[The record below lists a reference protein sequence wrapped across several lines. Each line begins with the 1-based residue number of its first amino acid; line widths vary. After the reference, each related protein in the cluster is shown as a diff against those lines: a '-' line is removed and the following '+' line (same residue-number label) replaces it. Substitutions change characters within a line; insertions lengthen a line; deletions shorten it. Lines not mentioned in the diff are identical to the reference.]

1 MTTTSRT
8 ARRARTPAQD
18 ERPKAIG
25 QTTITRRGEPAHILV
40 FQGGGALGAYQWGAY
55 EAMERTGRQPDWI
68 AGISIGAINAALIAG
83 NPPER
88 RVERLAEFWEGIALV
103 MPTCPVEIQNERTLA
118 ATSDIAAAWSVCFGL
133 PGFFRLRPGAAFWPG
148 AMPNPS
154 FYDTTPLAETLSRLV
169 DFDRINDGGIRLS
182 VGAVDVESGNFAYFD
197 STERRLG
204 VEHILASGA
213 LPPAFPAIRIDGRW
227 YWDGG
232 LVSNTPLRYIAD
244 HLAGDGEA
252 TILQVDLFNARGAVP
267 QTHGDVA
274 ERIKDIRFSSRT
286 RAVTDQIAARVDLH
300 RRIRDLAALLP
311 PEQRD
316 DPEVRRLLADTRDPA
331 ITLVHLIHR
340 QRGHLSQHKDYEF
353 SAGTLAEHRDAGFRD
368 MARSLTRLEALP
380 PQRHPCDFR
389 VFDWCSPPDGEGRD
403 RDQDHRGAPRPR
415 NRGQLDEGPGN
426 RN

>member
-1 MTTTSRT
+1 MTTTTSRT
-8 ARRARTPAQD
+8 ARRQPTPPQD
-18 ERPKAIG
+18 EQSKTAG
-25 QTTITRRGEPAHILV
+25 QTTVAPRGESTHILV

-55 EAMERTGRQPDWI
+55 EAMARTGRRPDWI

-88 RVERLAEFWEGIALV
+88 RVERLAEFWEQIALV
-103 MPTCPVEIQNERTLA
+103 MPTPPVEIQNDRTLA

-133 PGFFRLRPGAAFWPG
+133 PGFFQLRPGAAFWPG

-154 FYDTTPLAETLSRLV
+154 FYDTAPLAETLSRLV
-169 DFDRINDGGIRLS
+169 DFDRINDGAIRLS

-213 LPPAFPAIRIDGRW
+213 LPPAFPAVRIDGRL

-252 TILQVDLFNARGAVP
+252 TILQVDLFNARGP
-267 QTHGDVA
+267 LPLTHGDVA

-286 RAVTDQIAARVDLH
+286 RAVTDQIGARVHLH
-300 RRIRDLAALLP
+300 RRIRELAALLP
-311 PEQRD
+311 PSQRD
-316 DPEVRRLLADTRDPA
+316 DPEVQRLLSDTRDPA

-340 QRGHLSQHKDYEF
+340 QRAHLSQHKDYEF
-353 SAGTLAEHRDAGFRD
+353 SARTLAEHRDAGFRD
-368 MARSLTRLEALP
+368 MARSLTRLDALP

-389 VFDWCSPPDGEGRD
+389 VFDWCSAADDP
-403 RDQDHRGAPRPR
+403 A
-415 NRGQLDEGPGN
+415 
-426 RN
+426 